1 MYNRTY
7 WQDHVTEF
15 DNRFRE
21 QNNAD
26 GTISHIPVEGEI
38 IQQGTPQNAAN
49 FNRIETGIFAATEI
63 TAELARITLH
73 GGSGTGNGGVSDIPE
88 PSDSNIAVMYREIAL
103 SEVEWKETADGVF
116 VDVPIDGVT
125 GDMIPIVAIANADKL
140 TATICGLNSV
150 AETVDGFIRFFAESA
165 PVQPI
170 TAYATLI
177 SPSAK
182 IGGTVSGAYVA
193 SREQGAEMI
202 KNIFGES

>member
-1 MYNRTY
+1 MYDRTY
-7 WQDHVTEF
+7 WQDHVSEF

-26 GTISHIPVEGEI
+26 GTISHIPVEGEV

-63 TAELARITLH
+63 TAELARIALH
-73 GGSGTGNGGVSDIPE
+73 GGYGVSNGGDSPE
-88 PSDSNIAVMYREIAL
+88 TPTDNSIAVIYREIVL
-103 SEVEWKETADGVF
+103 SEVEWEETADGVF
-116 VDVPIDGVT
+116 IDVPTDGVT
-125 GDMIPIVAIANADKL
+125 GDMIPVVAITNADKL

-150 AETVDGFIRFFAESA
+150 VETVDGFIRFFAESA
-165 PVQPI
+165 PEQPI

-182 IGGTVSGAYVA
+182 IGGAVGGASIA
-193 SREQGAEMI
+193 SREQGKAVI
-202 KNIFGES
+202 DAVFD

>member
-1 MYNRTY
+1 M
-7 WQDHVTEF
+7 
-15 DNRFRE
+15 
-21 QNNAD
+21 
-26 GTISHIPVEGEI
+26 
-38 IQQGTPQNAAN
+38 
-49 FNRIETGIFAATEI
+49 
-63 TAELARITLH
+63 
-73 GGSGTGNGGVSDIPE
+73 
-88 PSDSNIAVMYREIAL
+88 
-103 SEVEWKETADGVF
+103 EWKETADGVF

>member
-1 MYNRTY
+1 MYNKTF

-49 FNRIETGIFAATEI
+49 FNKMEMGIFAATEI
-63 TAELARITLH
+63 AAELARIALH
-73 GGSGTGNGGVSDIPE
+73 GGCGTSNSGGSPETPTEPTDNG
-88 PSDSNIAVMYREIAL
+88 IAVMYQEILL
-103 SEVEWKETADGVF
+103 SELNWNETADGVLSDIS
-116 VDVPIDGVT
+116 VDGVT
-125 GDMIPIVAIANADKL
+125 GDMIPIVAISNADRL
-140 TATICGLNSV
+140 TATICGLEST
-150 AETVDGFIRFFAESA
+150 AETAEGHIRFYARKA
-165 PVQPI
+165 PEQPI
-170 TAYATLI
+170 TAYATFL

-182 IGGTVSGAYVA
+182 ISGGITIA

-202 KNIFGES
+202 KNIFG